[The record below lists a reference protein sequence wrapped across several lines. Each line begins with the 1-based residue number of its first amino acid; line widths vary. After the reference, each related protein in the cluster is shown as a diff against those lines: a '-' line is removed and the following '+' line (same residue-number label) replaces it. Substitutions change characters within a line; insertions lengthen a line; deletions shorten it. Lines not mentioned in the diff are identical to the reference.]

1 MNQQLLNPRGT
12 FRLEENPIA
21 PRLDSLNNKVLG
33 LVDSSKANADVFLNR
48 IQELLS
54 EIYSFPEILRTRKSN
69 GSVPSPFTKEFFD
82 KCDFAINAFG
92 D

>member
-1 MNQQLLNPRGT
+1 MSQQLLNPRGI

-21 PRLDSLNNKVLG
+21 PRLASLNNKIVG
-33 LVDSSKANADVFLNR
+33 FIDNSKVNADMFLNR

-54 EIYSFPEILRTRKSN
+54 KIYTFPEILRIRKST
-69 GSVPSPFTKEFFD
+69 GSVPASFPQEFFER
-82 KCDFAINAFG
+82 CDFAINAFG